1 MNPARGGGAAPSV
14 ALVTCDELPRPDA
27 DLPILVEAFAQAGAV
42 AAVVEWTD
50 RSVDWGAFDAA
61 LLRSTWDYVAR
72 FDAFRPWLAETA
84 ARTRLLNPQPLVAWN
99 LHKGYLLEL
108 ASAGV
113 AVVPTE
119 LVRAGDDADWPALF
133 ARFGDLVV
141 KPAVSAG
148 SFATVRVAAGD
159 LAAVRAHHLE
169 HAGRDLLV
177 QPCLASVVAHG
188 ETNLVHLGGR
198 FSHAIHKGPR
208 WAGDLEQS
216 RGLVEPTSAERAL
229 ADEVLAA
236 VAARGLGEPV
246 YARVDMAEGAD
257 GRPLLMELELVEP
270 SLFLDRAP
278 DRAARL
284 VEAVLHAIGD

>member
-1 MNPARGGGAAPSV
+1 MHRF
-14 ALVTCDELPRPDA
+14 ALVTCDELPRPDT
-27 DLPILVEAFAQAGAV
+27 DLPILVEAFARAGA
-42 AAVVEWTD
+42 AATVVEWTD

-72 FDAFRPWLAETA
+72 FDAFVPWLAATA
-84 ARTRLLNPQPLVAWN
+84 GRTRLLNPQPLVAWN
-99 LHKGYLLEL
+99 LHKGYLTEL
-108 ASAGV
+108 ARDGV

-133 ARFGDLVV
+133 ARHGDLVV

-148 SFATVRVAAGD
+148 SFATIRVAAGD
-159 LAAVRAHHLE
+159 LGAVRAHHLE
-169 HAGRDLLV
+169 HAERDLLV

-188 ETNLVHLGGR
+188 ETNLVHFGGAGGAR

-208 WAGDLEQS
+208 WAGDREQS
-216 RGLVEPTSAERAL
+216 RGLVEPTAAERAL
-229 ADEVLAA
+229 AAKVLSA

-246 YARVDMAEGAD
+246 YARVDMAEGPD

-270 SLFLDRAP
+270 ALFLDRAP
-278 DRAARL
+278 DRAAWL
-284 VEAVLHAIGD
+284 VEAVRDAIGA